1 MTRPIRATVAWALA
15 ALAFVGGGRALA
27 SPNVAAA
34 PVAAAPGRPSSS
46 VRRFVLVVGSNAPP
60 RPGLV
65 TLRYA
70 DDDAVRWTVLFRTF
84 GAEVELLTD
93 LDAESEQLYGTGA
106 PTHRSPTHAEVMR
119 AMARLRGEIAHAR
132 AEGVRTAFYFIYAG
146 HGDEEDGEG
155 FVGLADGRLL
165 RREIEDEILAV
176 SGADTNHVIVD
187 ACRSY
192 YIAYDRGPGGTRR
205 RWPQPYFNTGTAA
218 RFRNT
223 GFVLASS
230 SGGATHEWEE
240 FQAGIFSHEV
250 RSGLLGGADANG
262 DGRITYA
269 ELAAFVRV
277 ANQAVRNERY
287 RPEILARA
295 PSNGDDVLLDVRD
308 AVAGHVRFGTGVA
321 GRQVLEDG
329 LGVRWADVHP
339 GPLQNLTL
347 ALPAEPW
354 GSPELFVESL
364 ANNAEFRVTAGADVD
379 LAGEKPQPRSLLARG
394 ALHEAFALLF
404 AVPFDVSALTEPP
417 EPDMTSVATSGGAD
431 LRPERPFWTPKVRR
445 TTGLATGAA
454 GIAALAVAG
463 GLALS
468 AVGLRQD
475 AENANGARRAVLNDE
490 LSGRNA
496 WTAGTVAGGVL
507 LTGTAAALL
516 LWDRQLRE

>member
-1 MTRPIRATVAWALA
+1 MLAVVVA
-15 ALAFVGGGRALA
+15 ALAFGEAAQAAPA
-27 SPNVAAA
+27 SPVK
-34 PVAAAPGRPSSS
+34 
-46 VRRFVLVVGSNAPP
+46 RFVLVVGSNHPP
-60 RPGLV
+60 RPGLA

-70 DDDAVRWTVLFRTF
+70 DDDAVRWTILFRTF
-84 GAEVELLTD
+84 AADVELLTD
-93 LDAESEQLYGTGA
+93 LDPESERLYGADVPSHTSA
-106 PTHRSPTHAEVMR
+106 THAEVMR
-119 AMARLRGEIAHAR
+119 AMARLRSAIARAHA
-132 AEGVRTAFYFIYAG
+132 EGSRTAFYFVYAG

-165 RREIEDEILAV
+165 RREIEEQILAV

-205 RWPQPYFNTGTAA
+205 PWLEPYFKTGTAA

-230 SGGATHEWEE
+230 SGGAAHEWEE

-269 ELAAFVRV
+269 ELAAFVHV
-277 ANQAVRNERY
+277 ANQAVRNDRY

-295 PSNGDDVLLDVRD
+295 PSNGDDVLLDVGD
-308 AVAGHVRFGTGVA
+308 ALAGRVRFGAGMA

-339 GPLQNLTL
+339 GPRQNLTL

-354 GSPELFVESL
+354 GGRVLFVESL
-364 ANNAEFRVTAGADVD
+364 ADNTEYRVTGGTDVD
-379 LAGEKPQPRSLLARG
+379 LAQMKPQPRGVLTRG

-404 AVPFDVSALTEPP
+404 ALPFDVSALTALSD
-417 EPDMTSVATSGGAD
+417 PDATITLGAD
-431 LRPERPFWTPKVRR
+431 GDLHIDRPFWTPKTRR
-445 TTGLATGAA
+445 TAA
-454 GIAALAVAG
+454 IGTGIASVAAFAAAG
-463 GLALS
+463 GLAWS
-468 AVGLRQD
+468 AAGLHRD
-475 AENANGARRAVLNDE
+475 AQSENGMQRAASNDE
-490 LSGRNA
+490 LARRNA
-496 WTAGTVAGGVL
+496 WATGALVSGAVLAGV
-507 LTGTAAALL
+507 AAALFV
-516 LWDRQLRE
+516 WDRRERE

>member
-1 MTRPIRATVAWALA
+1 MNGMARSAVGAVLA
-15 ALAFVGGGRALA
+15 ALALGGDGRVAA
-27 SPNVAAA
+27 SPIPAAA
-34 PVAAAPGRPSSS
+34 ESSR
-46 VRRFVLVVGSNAPP
+46 VKRFALVVGSNRPP
-60 RPGLV
+60 RPGFA

-70 DDDAVRWTVLFRTF
+70 DDDAVRWAVLFKTF
-84 GAEVELLTD
+84 GADVELLTD
-93 LDAESEQLYGTGA
+93 LDTESERLYGTEA
-106 PTHRSPTHAEVMR
+106 PPHRSPTHPEVMR
-119 AMARLRGEIAHAR
+119 AMERLRGAIGHAR
-132 AEGVRTAFYFIYAG
+132 GAGARTAFYFVYAG
-146 HGDEEDGEG
+146 HGDEENGEG

-165 RREIEDEILAV
+165 RRELEDGILAV

-205 RWPQPYFNTGTAA
+205 PWPEPYFNTGTAA

-230 SGGATHEWEE
+230 SGGSTHEWEE

-277 ANQAVRNERY
+277 ANQAVRNDRY

-308 AVAGHVRFGTGVA
+308 AVAGRVRFGAGLA

-347 ALPAEPW
+347 ALPAEHW
-354 GSPELFVESL
+354 GSHELFVESL
-364 ANNAEFRVTAGADVD
+364 ASNTEYRVNQGADVD
-379 LAGEKPQPRSLLARG
+379 LARETAQPRSLLARG

-404 AVPFDVSALTEPP
+404 AVPFDVGAVTGAPA
-417 EPDMTSVATSGGAD
+417 PDATVVSSGGTD
-431 LRPERPFWTPKVRR
+431 LGPERPFWTHKARR
-445 TTGLATGAA
+445 TTALATGA
-454 GIAALAVAG
+454 GGLAAMAVAG
-463 GLALS
+463 GLAWS
-468 AVGLRQD
+468 ALGLRQD
-475 AENANGARRAVLNDE
+475 AENASGSRRAVLNDE
-490 LSGRNA
+490 LAGRNA
-496 WTAGTVAGGVL
+496 WIAGTLAGGVV
-507 LTGTAAALL
+507 LTASAAALL
-516 LWDRQLRE
+516 LWDRQTRE

>member
-1 MTRPIRATVAWALA
+1 VSGRVRVTVATALA
-15 ALAFVGGGRALA
+15 VLAFAVAARAVA
-27 SPNVAAA
+27 SPKAA
-34 PVAAAPGRPSSS
+34 PAAGDRASSP
-46 VRRFVLVVGSNAPP
+46 VKRFVLVVGSNRPT
-60 RPGLV
+60 RPGLA

-93 LDAESEQLYGTGA
+93 LDAESERLYGGDA
-106 PTHRSPTHAEVMR
+106 PAHHSPTHAAVMR
-119 AMARLRGEIAHAR
+119 AMARLRGAIERAR
-132 AEGVRTAFYFIYAG
+132 AEGARTAFYFVYAG

-155 FVGLADGRLL
+155 FVGLADGRLS
-165 RREIEDEILAV
+165 RREIEEKILAV
-176 SGADTNHVIVD
+176 SVADTNHVIVD

-205 RWPQPYFNTGTAA
+205 PWPEPYFNTGTAA

-230 SGGATHEWEE
+230 SGGSTHEWEE

-250 RSGLLGGADANG
+250 RSGLLGGADADG

-277 ANQAVRNERY
+277 ANQAVRNDRY

-308 AVAGHVRFGTGVA
+308 AVAGRVRFGAGLA

-339 GPLQNLTL
+339 GPRQNLTL

-354 GSPELFVESL
+354 GDHQLFVESL
-364 ANNAEFRVTAGADVD
+364 TGNTEYRLAGGSDVD
-379 LAGEKPQPRSLLARG
+379 LTRMKPEPRSLLPRG

-404 AVPFDVSALTEPP
+404 ALPFDASALTAPVDP
-417 EPDMTSVATSGGAD
+417 EAMAAAGGGAD
-431 LRPERPFWTPKVRR
+431 LNPDRPLSISKARR
-445 TTGLATGAA
+445 AAAAATGAA
-454 GIAALAVAG
+454 AIAAFAAAG
-463 GLALS
+463 GLAWS
-468 AVGLRQD
+468 AAGLRQD
-475 AENANGARRAVLNDE
+475 AQNADSGMQRGTLNDE
-490 LSGRNA
+490 LGRRNT
-496 WTAGTVAGGVL
+496 WTIGALAGGAL
-507 LTGTAAALL
+507 LAATTAALL
-516 LWDRQLRE
+516 VWDRPPHE

>member
-1 MTRPIRATVAWALA
+1 LAT
-15 ALAFVGGGRALA
+15 LAFAGAGRAFA
-27 SPNVAAA
+27 NPNIAVADGA
-34 PVAAAPGRPSSS
+34 PAPARPSSP
-46 VRRFVLVVGSNAPP
+46 VKRFVLAVGSNRPP

-93 LDAESEQLYGTGA
+93 LDAESERLYGADA
-106 PTHRSPTHAEVMR
+106 PRRHSATHAEVMR
-119 AMARLRGEIAHAR
+119 AMGRLRGQIERAR

-155 FVGLADGRLL
+155 FVGLADGRLR
-165 RREIEDEILAV
+165 RREIEEEILAV

-192 YIAYDRGPGGTRR
+192 YIAYDRGAGGTRR
-205 RWPQPYFNTGTAA
+205 RWPEPYFNTGTAA

-262 DGRITYA
+262 DGKITYA

-277 ANQAVRNERY
+277 ANQAVRNDRY

-308 AVAGHVRFGTGVA
+308 AVAGRVRFGAGLA

-347 ALPAEPW
+347 AVPAEPW
-354 GSPELFVESL
+354 GDHALFVESL
-364 ANNAEFRVTAGADVD
+364 ANNTEYRVTEGADVD
-379 LAGEKPQPRSLLARG
+379 LALEKPQPRSLLARG

-404 AVPFDVSALTEPP
+404 ALPFDVTALTASP
-417 EPDMTSVATSGGAD
+417 EPDLTVDSSRGAD
-431 LRPERPFWTPKVRR
+431 LRPERPFWTHNQRR
-445 TTGLATGAA
+445 TAGLATGAA
-454 GIAALAVAG
+454 GIAAMAAAG
-463 GLALS
+463 GLAWS
-468 AVGLRQD
+468 AVGLHQD
-475 AENANGARRAVLNDE
+475 AENANGAQRAALNNE
-490 LSGRNA
+490 IAGRNA
-496 WTAGTVAGGVL
+496 WITGTLVGGAL
-507 LTGTAAALL
+507 LTAAGSALL
-516 LWDRQLRE
+516 LWNRQTRE

>member
-1 MTRPIRATVAWALA
+1 
-15 ALAFVGGGRALA
+15 
-27 SPNVAAA
+27 
-34 PVAAAPGRPSSS
+34 
-46 VRRFVLVVGSNAPP
+46 
-60 RPGLV
+60 
-65 TLRYA
+65 LRYA

-93 LDAESEQLYGTGA
+93 LDAESERLYGTEA
-106 PTHRSPTHAEVMR
+106 PAHRSPTHAGVMR
-119 AMARLRGEIAHAR
+119 AMERLRAQIEHAR
-132 AEGVRTAFYFIYAG
+132 AEGLRTAFYFIYAG

-155 FVGLADGRLL
+155 FVGLADGRLF
-165 RREIEDEILAV
+165 RREIEEKILAL

-205 RWPQPYFNTGTAA
+205 PWPEPYFNTGTAA
-218 RFRNT
+218 RLRNT

-240 FQAGIFSHEV
+240 FQSGIFSHEV

-277 ANQAVRNERY
+277 ANQAVRNDRY

-295 PSNGDDVLLDVRD
+295 PSNGDDVLVDVRD
-308 AVAGHVRFGTGVA
+308 AVAGRVRFGAGVA

-354 GSPELFVESL
+354 GSHELFVESL
-364 ANNAEFRVTAGADVD
+364 ASDAEYRVREGADVD
-379 LAGEKPQPRSLLARG
+379 LVREKAQPRSLLARG
-394 ALHEAFALLF
+394 ALHDAFALLF
-404 AVPFDVSALTEPP
+404 TLPFDASVLTAPIEADTTVVS
-417 EPDMTSVATSGGAD
+417 SSGAD
-431 LRPERPFWTPKVRR
+431 LRAERPFWTHNQRR
-445 TTGLATGAA
+445 TAALATGAA
-454 GIAALAVAG
+454 GITALAVAG
-463 GLALS
+463 GLAWRLH
-468 AVGLRQD
+468 QD
-475 AENANGARRAVLNDE
+475 AENANGAQRAILNDE
-490 LSGRNA
+490 LAGRNA
-496 WTAGTVAGGVL
+496 WI
-507 LTGTAAALL
+507 TGTLVGGAVLTAAASALL
-516 LWDRQLRE
+516 LWNRQTHE

>member
-1 MTRPIRATVAWALA
+1 MNGSARPAVAWAVA
-15 ALAFVGGGRALA
+15 AFAVVGAGRALA
-27 SPNVAAA
+27 SPSVAVAEGAAA
-34 PVAAAPGRPSSS
+34 VARPSSP
-46 VRRFVLVVGSNAPP
+46 VKRFVLVVGSNRPP
-60 RPGLV
+60 RPGLA

-84 GAEVELLTD
+84 GAQVELLTD
-93 LDAESEQLYGTGA
+93 LDAESERLYGTEA
-106 PTHRSPTHAEVMR
+106 PAHHSPTHAEVMR
-119 AMARLRGEIAHAR
+119 AMARLGGEIDQAHA
-132 AEGVRTAFYFIYAG
+132 EGARTAFYFIYAG
-146 HGDEEDGEG
+146 HGDEEEGEG

-165 RREIEDEILAV
+165 RREIEEKILAV

-192 YIAYDRGPGGTRR
+192 YLAYDRGPGGTRR
-205 RWPQPYFNTGTAA
+205 PWPEPYFNTGTAA

-230 SGGATHEWEE
+230 SGGAAHEWEE

-277 ANQAVRNERY
+277 ANQAVRNDRY

-308 AVAGHVRFGTGVA
+308 AVAGRVRFGAGMA

-354 GSPELFVESL
+354 GNHVLFVESL
-364 ANNAEFRVTAGADVD
+364 ADNTEYRVTEGADVD
-379 LAGEKPQPRSLLARG
+379 LAREKPRPRGVLARG

-404 AVPFDVSALTEPP
+404 AVPFDVSALTAAP
-417 EPDMTSVATSGGAD
+417 EPEATVVSSGGAD
-431 LRPERPFWTPKVRR
+431 LRPERSFWTPRVRR

-454 GIAALAVAG
+454 GMATLAVAG
-463 GLALS
+463 GLAVS
-468 AVGLRQD
+468 AVRLHQEAESASGLQ
-475 AENANGARRAVLNDE
+475 RAALNDE
-490 LSGRNA
+490 VAGRNP
-496 WTAGTVAGGVL
+496 WIVGTLVGGVVL
-507 LTGTAAALL
+507 TAAASALL
-516 LWDRQLRE
+516 LWNRQTRE

>member
-1 MTRPIRATVAWALA
+1 VKGAVRPAVAWTLA
-15 ALAFVGGGRALA
+15 ALAFAGVGRALA
-27 SPNVAAA
+27 SPKAAA
-34 PVAAAPGRPSSS
+34 DDTTAPDRPSSP
-46 VRRFVLVVGSNAPP
+46 VKRFVLVVGSNRPP
-60 RPGLV
+60 RPGLA

-93 LDAESEQLYGTGA
+93 LDAESERLYGSEVPA
-106 PTHRSPTHAEVMR
+106 HRSPTHAEVMR
-119 AMARLRGEIAHAR
+119 AMDRLRGQIEHAR
-132 AEGVRTAFYFIYAG
+132 AKGVRTAFYFIYAG

-155 FVGLADGRLL
+155 FVGLADGPLL
-165 RREIEDEILAV
+165 RREIEERILAI

-205 RWPQPYFNTGTAA
+205 PWPEPYFNTGTAA

-277 ANQAVRNERY
+277 ANQAVRNDRY

-308 AVAGHVRFGTGVA
+308 AVAGRVRFGAGVA

-339 GPLQNLTL
+339 GPRQNLTL

-354 GSPELFVESL
+354 GSHMLFVESL
-364 ANNAEFRVTAGADVD
+364 ANDAEYRVREGADVD
-379 LAGEKPQPRSLLARG
+379 LMREKPQPRSLLARG
-394 ALHEAFALLF
+394 ALHDAFALLF
-404 AVPFDVSALTEPP
+404 TLPFDASVLTAPLEI
-417 EPDMTSVATSGGAD
+417 DATAGSSGGAD
-431 LRPERPFWTPKVRR
+431 LRAERSLWTHKQRR
-445 TTGLATGAA
+445 TAALATGAA
-454 GIAALAVAG
+454 GITALAVAG
-463 GLALS
+463 GLAWS
-468 AVGLRQD
+468 AVGLRHD
-475 AENANGARRAVLNDE
+475 AENGNGSQRAVLNDE
-490 LSGRNA
+490 LAGRNA
-496 WTAGTVAGGVL
+496 WI
-507 LTGTAAALL
+507 TGTLVGAAVLTAAASALL
-516 LWDRQLRE
+516 LWNRQTHE

>member
-1 MTRPIRATVAWALA
+1 VSGSARATIASALA
-15 ALAFVGGGRALA
+15 ALAVTGASRA
-27 SPNVAAA
+27 VAA
-34 PVAAAPGRPSSS
+34 PDGAAAADRPPPS
-46 VRRFVLVVGSNAPP
+46 VKRFALVVGSNRPP

-93 LDAESEQLYGTGA
+93 LDAESDRLYGRDA
-106 PTHRSPTHAEVMR
+106 PPHRSPTHVEVTR
-119 AMARLRGEIAHAR
+119 AAARLRGAIERAR
-132 AEGVRTAFYFIYAG
+132 AAGAHTAFYFVYAG
-146 HGDEEDGEG
+146 HGDEEGGEG

-165 RREIEDEILAV
+165 RREIEEEILAV

-205 RWPQPYFNTGTAA
+205 PWPEPYFNTGTAA

-230 SGGATHEWEE
+230 SGGPTHEWEE

-277 ANQAVRNERY
+277 ANQAVRNDRY
-287 RPEILARA
+287 RPEILTRA

-308 AVAGHVRFGTGVA
+308 AVAGRVQFGAGLR

-339 GPLQNLTL
+339 GPRQNLIL

-354 GSPELFVESL
+354 GDHVQFVESL
-364 ANNAEFRVTAGADVD
+364 TDNSEYRVSEGADVD
-379 LAGEKPQPRSLLARG
+379 LTRLKPQPPAALARG
-394 ALHEAFALLF
+394 ALHEAFAALF
-404 AVPFDVSALTEPP
+404 AVPFDITALTAPP
-417 EPDMTSVATSGGAD
+417 ERDAIVVTARGAD
-431 LRPERPFWTPKVRR
+431 NLTVGRPFWSPKARR
-445 TTGLATGAA
+445 TTALATGAA
-454 GIAALAVAG
+454 GIAAFAVAG
-463 GLALS
+463 GLAWS
-468 AVGLRQD
+468 AEGLRQD
-475 AENANGARRAVLNDE
+475 AGNESGAQRAALNDE
-490 LSGRNA
+490 LARRNTWMMA
-496 WTAGTVAGGVL
+496 TVASGVL
-507 LTGTAAALL
+507 LAATAAALL
-516 LWDRQLRE
+516 VWDRRTRE

>member
-1 MTRPIRATVAWALA
+1 
-15 ALAFVGGGRALA
+15 
-27 SPNVAAA
+27 
-34 PVAAAPGRPSSS
+34 
-46 VRRFVLVVGSNAPP
+46 
-60 RPGLV
+60 V

-93 LDAESEQLYGTGA
+93 PDAESERLYGPDIPA
-106 PTHRSPTHAEVMR
+106 HRSPTHAEVMR
-119 AMARLRGEIAHAR
+119 AMARLRGAIEHAHA
-132 AEGVRTAFYFIYAG
+132 EGLRTAFYCIYAG
-146 HGDEEDGEG
+146 HGDEEEGEG
-155 FVGLADGRLL
+155 FVGLADGRLR
-165 RREIEDEILAV
+165 RREIEEKILAV

-205 RWPQPYFNTGTAA
+205 PWPEPYFDAGTAT
-218 RFRNT
+218 RFHNT

-230 SGGATHEWEE
+230 SGGSTHEWEE

-262 DGRITYA
+262 DGKITYA

-308 AVAGHVRFGTGVA
+308 AVAGRVRFGPGLA

-354 GSPELFVESL
+354 GSHELFVESL
-364 ANNAEFRVTAGADVD
+364 ASNTEYRVMAGADVD
-379 LAGEKPQPRSLLARG
+379 LTREKPQPRSLLARG

-404 AVPFDVSALTEPP
+404 TLPFDVTALTAPP
-417 EPDMTSVATSGGAD
+417 ERDATVVSNGGAD
-431 LRPERPFWTPKVRR
+431 LRSERPFWTRKVRR
-445 TTGLATGAA
+445 TTALATGAA
-454 GIAALAVAG
+454 GIVMLAVGG
-463 GLALS
+463 GLAWS
-468 AVGLRQD
+468 AVELRQD
-475 AENANGARRAVLNDE
+475 AENANGTQRAVLNE
-490 LSGRNA
+490 QLATRNA
-496 WTAGTVAGGVL
+496 WITGTLVGGGL
-507 LTGTAAALL
+507 LTAAAAALFY
-516 LWDRQLRE
+516 WDRRTHE

>member
-1 MTRPIRATVAWALA
+1 MNGLGRAALGA
-15 ALAFVGGGRALA
+15 ALATLALAEAGRALA
-27 SPNVAAA
+27 APNVAPATDGAA
-34 PVAAAPGRPSSS
+34 IARPPSP
-46 VRRFVLVVGSNAPP
+46 VRRFALVVGSNRPP

-70 DDDAVRWTVLFRTF
+70 DDDAVRWSVLFRTF

-93 LDAESEQLYGTGA
+93 LDVESERLYGA
-106 PTHRSPTHAEVMR
+106 EVPPHRSPTHPEVMR
-119 AMARLRGEIAHAR
+119 AMARLRGEIAR
-132 AEGVRTAFYFIYAG
+132 AHGAGVRTAFYFIYAG

-165 RREIEDEILAV
+165 RHELEEEILAV

-192 YIAYDRGPGGTRR
+192 YLAYDRGPGGTRR
-205 RWPQPYFNTGTAA
+205 PWPEPYFNTGTAA

-230 SGGATHEWEE
+230 SGGPAHEWEE

-262 DGRITYA
+262 DGKITYA

-277 ANQAVRNERY
+277 ANQAVRNDRY

-295 PSNGDDVLLDVRD
+295 PSDGDDVLLDVRD
-308 AVAGHVRFGTGVA
+308 AVAGHVRFGAGLA
-321 GRQVLEDG
+321 GRQVLEDE

-339 GPLQNLTL
+339 GPLQHLTL

-354 GSPELFVESL
+354 GGHVLFVESL
-364 ANNAEFRVTAGADVD
+364 ATNTEYQVKAGTDVD
-379 LAGEKPQPRSLLARG
+379 LAGERPQPRSVLARG

-404 AVPFDVSALTEPP
+404 AIPFDVAAVTGAP
-417 EPDMTSVATSGGAD
+417 EPDVTVVATGGAD
-431 LRPERPFWTPKVRR
+431 LRPDRPFWTRSARR
-445 TTGLATGAA
+445 TTALVTGAA
-454 GIAALAVAG
+454 GIGALAAAG
-463 GLALS
+463 GLAWK
-468 AVGLRQD
+468 LRED
-475 AENANGARRAVLNDE
+475 ADNASGAERAVMNGE
-490 LSGRNA
+490 LGGRNA
-496 WTAGTVAGGVL
+496 WITAAAVGGAVL
-507 LTGTAAALL
+507 TAAAAALL
-516 LWDRQLRE
+516 LWNRRTRE

>member
-1 MTRPIRATVAWALA
+1 
-15 ALAFVGGGRALA
+15 
-27 SPNVAAA
+27 
-34 PVAAAPGRPSSS
+34 
-46 VRRFVLVVGSNAPP
+46 
-60 RPGLV
+60 V

-93 LDAESEQLYGTGA
+93 PDAESERLYGPDIPA
-106 PTHRSPTHAEVMR
+106 HRSPTHAEVMR
-119 AMARLRGEIAHAR
+119 AMARLRGAIEHAHA
-132 AEGVRTAFYFIYAG
+132 EGLRTAFYFIYAG
-146 HGDEEDGEG
+146 HGDEEEGEG
-155 FVGLADGRLL
+155 FVGLADGRLR
-165 RREIEDEILAV
+165 RRELEDKILAV

-205 RWPQPYFNTGTAA
+205 PWPEPYFDTGTAA

-230 SGGATHEWEE
+230 SGGSTHEWEE

-262 DGRITYA
+262 DGKITYA

-308 AVAGHVRFGTGVA
+308 AVAGHVRFGAGLA

-354 GSPELFVESL
+354 GSRELFVESL
-364 ANNAEFRVTAGADVD
+364 ATNTEYRVTAGADVD
-379 LAGEKPQPRSLLARG
+379 LTREKPQPRSLLARG

-404 AVPFDVSALTEPP
+404 TLPFDVTALTAPL
-417 EPDMTSVATSGGAD
+417 EPDATVVSSGGAD
-431 LRPERPFWTPKVRR
+431 LRGERPFWTRKVRR
-445 TTGLATGAA
+445 TTALATGAA
-454 GIAALAVAG
+454 GIVMLAVGG
-463 GLALS
+463 GLAWS

-475 AENANGARRAVLNDE
+475 AENAYGTQRAVLNE
-490 LSGRNA
+490 QLVTRNA
-496 WTAGTVAGGVL
+496 WITGTLVGGGL
-507 LTGTAAALL
+507 LTATAAALL
-516 LWDRQLRE
+516 FWDRRTHE

>member
-1 MTRPIRATVAWALA
+1 MNGSKKGAIRIAVAWALP
-15 ALAFVGGGRALA
+15 ALALLAGGRALA
-27 SPNVAAA
+27 SPA
-34 PVAAAPGRPSSS
+34 RSSSS
-46 VRRFVLVVGSNAPP
+46 VKRFVLVVGSNRPP
-60 RPGLV
+60 RPGLQ

-84 GAEVELLTD
+84 GAEVQLLTD
-93 LDAESEQLYGTGA
+93 LDTESERLYGSEA
-106 PTHRSPTHAEVMR
+106 PPHRSPTHAEVMR
-119 AMARLRGEIAHAR
+119 AMARLRGEIARAR
-132 AEGVRTAFYFIYAG
+132 ADGARTAFYFIYAG

-165 RREIEDEILAV
+165 RSEIEAQILAV

-205 RWPQPYFNTGTAA
+205 PWPEPYFNTGTAA

-230 SGGATHEWEE
+230 SGGTTHEWEE

-277 ANQAVRNERY
+277 ANQAVRNDRY

-308 AVAGHVRFGTGVA
+308 AVAGHVRFGAGMA

-339 GPLQNLTL
+339 GSLQDLTL

-354 GSPELFVESL
+354 GDHVLFVESL
-364 ANNAEFRVTAGADVD
+364 AGDAEYRVPVGADVD
-379 LAGEKPQPRSLLARG
+379 LAGVKPQPRSLLTRG

-404 AVPFDVSALTEPP
+404 ALPFDVSAVTPPP
-417 EPDMTSVATSGGAD
+417 EAEATLGSSAGAD
-431 LRPERPFWTPKVRR
+431 LRVERTFWTRKARR
-445 TTGLATGAA
+445 TTALATGTA
-454 GIAALAVAG
+454 GIAALAAAG
-463 GLALS
+463 GLAWS
-468 AVGLRQD
+468 AVGLHHD
-475 AENANGARRAVLNDE
+475 AENAAYGTQRAALNDQI
-490 LSGRNA
+490 GNRNA
-496 WTAGTVAGGVL
+496 WTIGTLVGGLVL
-507 LTGTAAALL
+507 TAASSAML
-516 LWDRQLRE
+516 LWDRQAHE

>member
-1 MTRPIRATVAWALA
+1 
-15 ALAFVGGGRALA
+15 
-27 SPNVAAA
+27 
-34 PVAAAPGRPSSS
+34 
-46 VRRFVLVVGSNAPP
+46 
-60 RPGLV
+60 V

-84 GAEVELLTD
+84 GTEVELLTD
-93 LDAESEQLYGTGA
+93 LDAESERLYGADA
-106 PTHRSPTHAEVMR
+106 PPHRSPTHAEVVR
-119 AMARLRGEIAHAR
+119 AMALLRGAIERAR
-132 AEGVRTAFYFIYAG
+132 AAGERTVFYFVYAG
-146 HGDEEDGEG
+146 HGDEEDGQG

-165 RREIEDEILAV
+165 RREIDDEILAV

-192 YIAYDRGPGGTRR
+192 YIAYDRGSGGTRR
-205 RWPQPYFNTGTAA
+205 PWPEPYFNTGTAA

-277 ANQAVRNERY
+277 ANRAVRNDRY

-308 AVAGHVRFGTGVA
+308 AVAGRVRFRAGLA

-339 GPLQNLTL
+339 GPRQNLTL

-354 GSPELFVESL
+354 GGHELFVESL
-364 ANNAEFRVTAGADVD
+364 ADNSEYRVTEGSDVD
-379 LAGEKPQPRSLLARG
+379 LARLKPQPRGVLTRG
-394 ALHEAFALLF
+394 ALHEAFTLLF
-404 AVPFDVSALTEPP
+404 ALPFDVSALTEL
-417 EPDMTSVATSGGAD
+417 PDADVRVVSGGGAD
-431 LRPERPFWTPKVRR
+431 LQLERPFWTRKARER
-445 TTGLATGAA
+445 TALAAGAA
-454 GIAALAVAG
+454 GIAALVTAG
-463 GLALS
+463 GLAWT
-468 AVGLRQD
+468 AADLRKD
-475 AENANGARRAVLNDE
+475 AENENGAQRAALNDE
-490 LSGRNA
+490 LARRNTWAIAALASGA
-496 WTAGTVAGGVL
+496 L
-507 LTGTAAALL
+507 LSATAAAFFV
-516 LWDRQLRE
+516 WNRQTGK

>member
-1 MTRPIRATVAWALA
+1 VNGSIRATIAYALA
-15 ALAFVGGGRALA
+15 ALALTSPARAVA
-27 SPNVAAA
+27 SPKVAPADDAAA
-34 PVAAAPGRPSSS
+34 ALRRSSPVK
-46 VRRFVLVVGSNAPP
+46 RFVLVVGSNRPP
-60 RPGLV
+60 QPGLV

-93 LDAESEQLYGTGA
+93 LDAESERLYGTDA
-106 PTHRSPTHAEVMR
+106 PPHRSATHAEVIQ
-119 AMARLRGEIAHAR
+119 AMARLRIAIERAR
-132 AEGVRTAFYFIYAG
+132 AEGARTAFYFVYAG

-165 RREIEDEILAV
+165 RREIEEQILAV

-192 YIAYDRGPGGTRR
+192 YIAYDRGPGGARR
-205 RWPQPYFNTGTAA
+205 PWPEPYFNTGTAA

-262 DGRITYA
+262 DGLITYA
-269 ELAAFVRV
+269 ELAAFVHV
-277 ANQAVRNERY
+277 ANQAVRNDRY

-295 PSNGDDVLLDVRD
+295 PSNGDDVLLDMRE
-308 AVAGHVRFGTGVA
+308 ALGGRVRFGAGLA

-339 GPLQNLTL
+339 GPRQNLTL

-354 GSPELFVESL
+354 GGRLLFVESL
-364 ANNAEFRVTAGADVD
+364 ANNTEYRVAAGADVD

-404 AVPFDVSALTEPP
+404 ALPFDVSALTAPL
-417 EPDMTSVATSGGAD
+417 EPDATVVSSGGAD
-431 LRPERPFWTPKVRR
+431 LRLQRPFWTHTQRR
-445 TTGLATGAA
+445 TTALATGVA

-463 GLALS
+463 GLAWS

-475 AENANGARRAVLNDE
+475 AENANGAQRAVLNDE
-490 LSGRNA
+490 LAGRNT
-496 WTAGTVAGGVL
+496 WIAGTLAAGVL
-507 LTGTAAALL
+507 LTATASALL
-516 LWDRQLRE
+516 LWNRQTRE